1 MFEPIVNAIKG
12 EFAEKAQ
19 SALGLEASQIEPTI
33 KCVSGSLVDT
43 VKKQVFGGKLDDV
56 ISLLTGS
63 TPAEANNP
71 LMSEL
76 STGMIDSLSTRL
88 GLDASKS
95 QQITNFAV
103 PFAVQKITEKFKE
116 SGNTA
121 DLDGFASFIG
131 IDKNILKSVS
141 GGLGGFFGNMFGR

>member
-19 SALGLEASQIEPTI
+19 SVLGLESSQIEPTL

-43 VKKQVFGGKLDDV
+43 IKKQVFGGKLDDV
-56 ISLLTGS
+56 IGLLTGNNAADAS
-63 TPAEANNP
+63 NP
-71 LMSEL
+71 LMGAL
-76 STGMIDSLSTRL
+76 SG
-88 GLDASKS
+88 GLIESFTSRMNMDGAQAQK
-95 QQITNFAV
+95 ITDFTV
-103 PFAVQKITEKFKE
+103 PFAVEKIVEKFKE
-116 SGNTA
+116 SGHTA

-141 GGLGGFFGNMFGR
+141 GGIGGFFGNMFG